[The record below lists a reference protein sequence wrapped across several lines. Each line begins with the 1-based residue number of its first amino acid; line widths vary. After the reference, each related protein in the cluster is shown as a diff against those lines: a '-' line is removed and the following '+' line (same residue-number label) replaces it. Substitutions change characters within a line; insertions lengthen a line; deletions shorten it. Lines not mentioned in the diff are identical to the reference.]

1 MDCFWVWRD
10 IMCTCSCIVV
20 TFTARTLCNGLNR
33 LLRFGLQ
40 SDRNRSLNH
49 NLTAAAYIWTMV
61 AVCLGHNSDQIKGTS
76 AFELCEHHLV
86 VHSRCY
92 MNSASAGAGL
102 GLSIYL
108 LCLRA
113 TYSSVLKVSYWGRA
127 KRETGML
134 LTDTSCRGVSV
145 GSMPAQPHS
154 RTDWLV

>member
-1 MDCFWVWRD
+1 
-10 IMCTCSCIVV
+10 
-20 TFTARTLCNGLNR
+20 
-33 LLRFGLQ
+33 
-40 SDRNRSLNH
+40 
-49 NLTAAAYIWTMV
+49 MV

-113 TYSSVLKVSYWGRA
+113 TVPIPQFLKLVIWGRA
-127 KRETGML
+127 KR
-134 LTDTSCRGVSV
+134 
-145 GSMPAQPHS
+145 
-154 RTDWLV
+154 